1 MNKISSTGLNLVSK
15 SVKENIEQTK
25 SIQKEIINNQQ
36 DIIKDSKSLSGN
48 FISDVNNALNNVA
61 KAQNEAAEITKNYE
75 LGKEQDL
82 TKVIVNQQISKLA
95 FQVTLNVRN
104 KVLSAYKDIMNMPVQ
119 HVTTTQEQLAKNN
132 LGCETWLKQ

>member
-48 FISDVNNALNNVA
+48 FINDVSNALNNVA
-61 KAQNEAAEITKNYE
+61 KAQSEAAEVTKIYE

-95 FQVTLNVRN
+95 FQLTLNVRN
-104 KVLSAYKDIMNMPVQ
+104 KVLSAYKDIMNMPV
-119 HVTTTQEQLAKNN
+119 
-132 LGCETWLKQ
+132 

>member
-25 SIQKEIINNQQ
+25 SIQKEIINSQQ

-48 FISDVNNALNNVA
+48 FINDVSNALNNVA
-61 KAQNEAAEITKNYE
+61 KAQSEAAEITKNYE

-95 FQVTLNVRN
+95 FKLNLNVRN
-104 KVLSAYKDIMNMPVQ
+104 KVLSAYKDIMNMPV
-119 HVTTTQEQLAKNN
+119 
-132 LGCETWLKQ
+132 